1 MNFKSYLFDLEDL
14 PIWSA
19 LYFRFDLQV
28 LLFLRDI
35 FGLIIKLL
43 FCFGSFITT
52 MQTVFHLK
60 PFEIIAIQL

>member
-1 MNFKSYLFDLEDL
+1 MSFKSYLFDLEDL

-52 MQTVFHLK
+52 MQTVFH
-60 PFEIIAIQL
+60 